1 MALLLYKPELTKID
15 REDVSDKET
24 FEQSEAWEYVCGR
37 GGQILDPGMI
47 QCEGPEIEGILTSLR
62 NSM

>member
-24 FEQSEAWEYVCGR
+24 FEQSEA
-37 GGQILDPGMI
+37 
-47 QCEGPEIEGILTSLR
+47 
-62 NSM
+62 